1 MFRLLALVFALL
13 GCVNAYAARPPLL
26 TPASGGEIV
35 ERLPH
40 GYAQL
45 EPSAQ
50 SAPSAAQ
57 AQRLLATAAATGDTR
72 LAARAEAILARLPA
86 NSKDA
91 LRLRA
96 FAAQHRH
103 DFQLALVYLDRLVA
117 MDARDSDAL
126 LSRAQVQ
133 IVQGRLDL
141 ARNDCA
147 SLVLGVD
154 AGNGMLCTAALSL
167 RLGRLE
173 VAGMLAE
180 RWLAAVA
187 PGDPRRSFALLLRA
201 DAASRANA
209 ADADRWYREAWA
221 LRRDD
226 VRTLAAWARHLRA
239 HGGAARAAALLA
251 SAPATDG
258 IQLQRALAARESGA
272 DDADELAEAQT
283 RRYELARELGGVP
296 ELRDEAEYELTLRH
310 DPVAALALAQR
321 NFLSQRDFEDAAL
334 LRRAAGAA
342 GQPALV
348 AQVDAW
354 SKSQGIAL
362 AGVR

>member
-1 MFRLLALVFALL
+1 
-13 GCVNAYAARPPLL
+13 
-26 TPASGGEIV
+26 
-35 ERLPH
+35 
-40 GYAQL
+40 
-45 EPSAQ
+45 
-50 SAPSAAQ
+50 
-57 AQRLLATAAATGDTR
+57 
-72 LAARAEAILARLPA
+72 
-86 NSKDA
+86 
-91 LRLRA
+91 
-96 FAAQHRH
+96 
-103 DFQLALVYLDRLVA
+103 
-117 MDARDSDAL
+117 
-126 LSRAQVQ
+126 
-133 IVQGRLDL
+133 
-141 ARNDCA
+141 
-147 SLVLGVD
+147 
-154 AGNGMLCTAALSL
+154 
-167 RLGRLE
+167 
-173 VAGMLAE
+173 MLAE